1 VFLTIAGHFM
11 FTVVSNRLFMHVAVS
26 VVGNAIMEAIAA
38 MLSWYKQAERQGGG
52 PRPPA
57 ARPGLAGGDA

>member
-1 VFLTIAGHFM
+1 M
-11 FTVVSNRLFMHVAVS
+11 FTEVSNRLFMHVAVS
-26 VVGNAIMEAIAA
+26 VAGIAIMVAIAA